1 MFHYFEAIT
10 NTSGDSLIGY
20 FARVVDPATQNTVT
34 IAADD
39 NGTPIVTTSGVENA
53 AVTDAYG
60 NLDFYVAP
68 GTYHLDIYAPNA
80 TSLILRVQNV
90 SMNSTKGDTGDPG
103 ATGDTGPANSTF
115 ATLAALKAAPVSNG
129 SYIFAP
135 ASGTESGIP
144 AATFY
149 FRSGSF
155 SGRPDGPGF
164 VKLTGVASGALLAAR
179 DTAIV
184 PNIDTT
190 QDTGAALQEAIDAAV
205 PGDVI
210 RLPRAT
216 YAMAAAPIIKP
227 GIALDMNGAAFVLN
241 LSGGDDPGVR
251 LRSGASLLLN
261 GGSITVNSTGNPS
274 QQTQAHACIT
284 IGPAYG
290 ASASVGAQSPDEGV
304 TGVRIIGPGVLTT
317 NKLATDGGTT
327 VGGVAIAIMGGSS
340 YGLIE
345 NITVPDSDRMFGVVH
360 ADWGTVGPIS
370 SADIAASRTAFD
382 NGTAYTT
389 HPHNWTVRKIKAG
402 RLSRPTVGTDT
413 GSHGTRWSGCY
424 NILVEDCAFAATT
437 YATVRHTAGD
447 LGFEFGREEDKRMA
461 YQNIVFRD
469 ISCSDTG
476 VAGSLIYSDTLADN
490 IQRAVTEIGYAPIID
505 PLATTN
511 MTMERITGRAAS
523 GVGPS
528 GIGVRVVQQSGGTF
542 TDCGSVGHYTGHMA
556 GDQAV
561 GVTFLR
567 PRATLCRAEGVLIA
581 EDSQVAPVR
590 CVARGAISYFNNRA
604 GGTKANVAIGRSVD
618 CTVDGGVIGILNG
631 ESARYGI
638 FIDTFANGC
647 QRATIVGTPTINGHV
662 SGGAAF
668 YVSSDE
674 GWGAL
679 RLFQGG
685 AIYGSGVTTR
695 WVGLS
700 IVPVMIDSSGNV
712 DRTTYKSSRVK
723 LSADTTPPSSFP
735 GKQGDRIEFN
745 DPTAS
750 LSKSVCNTTGT
761 PGTWVASA

>member
-1 MFHYFEAIT
+1 MHHYFEAIT
-10 NTSGDSLIGY
+10 NTSGDSLVGY
-20 FARVVDPATQNTVT
+20 FARVIDPASQNTIVLSS
-34 IAADD
+34 DD
-39 NGTPIVTTSGVENA
+39 NGTPIEVVSGVDNMA
-53 AVTDAYG
+53 KTDAFG

-68 GTYHLDIYAPNA
+68 GTYHLDIYAPNS
-80 TSLILRVQNV
+80 TSFIMRVSNV
-90 SMNSTKGDTGDPG
+90 AMNSSKGDKGDPG
-103 ATGDTGPANSTF
+103 DIGETGPASSTYTTL
-115 ATLAALKAAPVSNG
+115 ATLKSAPVSNG
-129 SYIFAP
+129 SYVFAP
-135 ASGTESGIP
+135 ASGSEAGIP

-149 FRSGSF
+149 YRAGSF
-155 SGRPDGPGF
+155 SSRPDGPGF
-164 VKLTGVASGALLAAR
+164 IKLTGVTAGALFAAR

-190 QDTGAALQEAIDAAV
+190 QDAGAALQAAIDAAV

-216 YAMAAAPIIKP
+216 YAMTVAPIIKP
-227 GIALDMNGAAFVLN
+227 GITLDLNGAAFTLN
-241 LSGGDDPGVR
+241 LSGVDDPGVR

-261 GGSITVNSTGNPS
+261 GGSITVNSIGNPS

-290 ASASVGAQSPDEGV
+290 ASASIASLSPDEGV

-317 NKLATDGGTT
+317 NKLATDNGTA

-340 YGLIE
+340 YGLID

-360 ADWGTVGPIS
+360 ADWGTVGPIAS
-370 SADIAASRTAFD
+370 DNIANSRAAFD
-382 NGTAYTT
+382 AGTAYTT

-402 RLSRPTVGTDT
+402 KLSRPTVGTDT

-447 LGFEFGREEDKRMA
+447 LGFEFAREEDKRMA
-461 YQNIVFRD
+461 YQNVVFRD
-469 ISCSDTG
+469 ISCPDTG
-476 VAGSLIYSDTLADN
+476 VAGNLIYSDTLADN
-490 IQRAVTEIGYAPIID
+490 IQRAVAEIGYSPIID
-505 PLATTN
+505 PLAVTN
-511 MTMERITGRAAS
+511 MTMERVTGRAGS
-523 GVGPS
+523 GVGPN
-528 GIGVRVVQQSGGTF
+528 GIGIRVIQQSGGTF
-542 TDCGSVGHYTGHMA
+542 ADNGSVGHYIGHLA
-556 GDQAV
+556 GEQAV

-567 PRATLCRAEGVLIA
+567 PRATLCQMEGVLIA
-581 EDSQVAPVR
+581 DATQVAPMR
-590 CVARGAISYFNNRA
+590 CTARGAISYFNNRA
-604 GGTKANVAIGRSVD
+604 GGNKANVAIGRSVD
-618 CTVDGGVIGILNG
+618 CTIDGGVIGILSN
-631 ESARYGI
+631 ESARYGV
-638 FIDTFANGC
+638 FIDTFTNGC
-647 QRATIVGTPTINGHV
+647 QRANIIGTPTINGHA

-668 YVSSDE
+668 LVSSDD

-685 AIYGSGVTTR
+685 AIYGAGVTQR
-695 WVGLS
+695 WLGLS
-700 IVPVMIDSSGNV
+700 IVPVAIDSSGTV
-712 DRTTYKSSRVK
+712 DRTSYKSPRGK
-723 LSADTTPPSSFP
+723 LSADTTPPATFP